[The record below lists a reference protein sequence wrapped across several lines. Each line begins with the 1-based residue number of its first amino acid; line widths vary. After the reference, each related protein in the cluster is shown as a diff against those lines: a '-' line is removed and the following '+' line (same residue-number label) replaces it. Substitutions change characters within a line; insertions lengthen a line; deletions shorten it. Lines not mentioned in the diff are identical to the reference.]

1 MTRDHHVGLLVP
13 QALLGVLLDDVI
25 TGGCGAVGVDPECVD
40 PEGAPKRRPADA
52 CDRDLIA
59 LVDVQHRVG
68 LRHVGKRISASLEQG
83 ITPRMGH
90 LDRI

>member
-13 QALLGVLLDDVI
+13 EALLGVLLDDVI
-25 TGGCGAVGVDPECVD
+25 TGGCGAVRVDPECVD

-59 LVDVQHRVG
+59 LVDVQH
-68 LRHVGKRISASLEQG
+68 
-83 ITPRMGH
+83 
-90 LDRI
+90 